1 MTEPKTSSGEKRAKR
16 IWTLFFIL
24 YAASLTFLPAIC
36 QTNYRYD
43 VLHQLGIGR
52 EFVFGTYWFPGFSTW
67 LVEIVSLATFRAPF
81 APFLTAT
88 LLILTTIYV
97 VWRFALL
104 FLPREKAFF
113 AVAPITAYWYFN
125 MGSAMY
131 NNNGSLTL
139 FWVAALYFFYRALT
153 ENKARLWL
161 ATGAALGLS
170 IISKH
175 TAAILA
181 ASILAYMLVNR
192 DARRRWKTPGP
203 YLAAA
208 TTILVCLPN
217 ILFSLEHREAVVA
230 YVTEKRPDGTFGAFA
245 AEFVLGWATQLLIA
259 APFLLTLLPIL
270 GGVPRLRR
278 RGEVEEN
285 APKIPNEHKNY
296 PATALL
302 LPILMQAIFQTAS
315 GVAFAENQYG
325 FQLWPFA
332 GVAILY
338 FFRGETT
345 ERAKSWA
352 FILIASIS
360 FGEILSLPISTTCTR
375 VFKAKRSDRFF
386 PGKELANEVDAVWSE
401 RFPDAE
407 LPTVAAANTPSW
419 KNLQWN
425 AGVYSRFEPTIVA
438 PEIGAWASDATTNE
452 RGGVVLW
459 NVDEA
464 EAGAVP
470 ERVRERFPETIW
482 VKEVELRY
490 RMRNPAVEPER
501 VGIGIVEGERALT
514 SDGTKISKK
523 GGAK

>member
-1 MTEPKTSSGEKRAKR
+1 MTEPKTSTGDKRSKR
-16 IWTLFFIL
+16 IWAIFFAL

-36 QTNYRYD
+36 QTNYRID

-52 EFVFGTYWFPGFSTW
+52 EFVFGTYYFPAFSTW
-67 LVEIVSLATFRAPF
+67 LVEIVSRATFRAPF

-88 LLILTTIYV
+88 LLIAATLYI

-153 ENKARLWL
+153 ENKARLWV

-170 IISKH
+170 LISKH

-181 ASILAYMLVNR
+181 ASILAYTLVNR
-192 DARRRWKTPGP
+192 DARRRWRTPGP

-208 TTILVCLPN
+208 VAILVCLPN
-217 ILFSLEHREAVVA
+217 ILFSLEHREAIVA
-230 YVTEKRPDGTFGAFA
+230 YVASKKPDGTFGAFVG
-245 AEFVLGWATQLLIA
+245 EFFVGWATQLLLA
-259 APFLLTLLPIL
+259 APILLTLLPIL

-285 APKIPNEHKNY
+285 APTIPNEHKNY

-302 LPILMQAIFQTAS
+302 LPILTQMIFQAAS
-315 GVAFAENQYG
+315 GVAFAQDSYG
-325 FQLWPFA
+325 FQLWPLT

-345 ERAKSWA
+345 ERAKSLA

-360 FGEILSLPISTTCTR
+360 LGEILSLPISTTTAR
-375 VFKAKRSDRFF
+375 LYKAKRNAKFF
-386 PGKELANEVDAVWSE
+386 PGKALANEVDAVWSE
-401 RFPDAE
+401 RFPDAA
-407 LPTVAAANTPSW
+407 LPTVAGDN
-419 KNLQWN
+419 NLQWN

-438 PEIGAWASDATTNE
+438 PDVGAWASDATTNE

-459 NVDEA
+459 RLDE
-464 EAGAVP
+464 EERGAVP
-470 ERVRERFPETIW
+470 ERIRERFPEAVW
-482 VKEVELRY
+482 AKEVELRY

-514 SDGTKISKK
+514 SETNEN
-523 GGAK
+523 